1 MHHIR
6 NADGL
11 QMAIQPLT
19 EALTSHFFPCSLAVK
34 ILSKLKDTAVPTV
47 CPQIGTKDG
56 PAQKQALKNTFATSR
71 YRREEEECA
80 HWAQPSGY
88 EQQFY
93 IDF

>member
-1 MHHIR
+1 
-6 NADGL
+6 
-11 QMAIQPLT
+11 MAIQPLT

-56 PAQKQALKNTFATSR
+56 PAQKQALKNTFATSK
-71 YRREEEECA
+71 YRREEERA

-88 EQQFY
+88 VQQFY